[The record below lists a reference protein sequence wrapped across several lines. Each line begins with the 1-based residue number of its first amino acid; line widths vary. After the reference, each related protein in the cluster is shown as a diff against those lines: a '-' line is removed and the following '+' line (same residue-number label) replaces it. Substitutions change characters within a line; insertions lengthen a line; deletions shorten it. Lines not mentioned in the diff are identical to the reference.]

1 VRDAKEISELLRVE
15 QAADFLN
22 VKPSTIRAWLLKRR
36 LPKVK
41 VGDRCVRIP
50 RQALEELI
58 AENTVPTRQR
68 RR

>member
-1 VRDAKEISELLRVE
+1 MQRERALDLLRVGE
-15 QAADFLN
+15 AALLLN
-22 VKPSTIRAWLLKRR
+22 VRESTIRAWLLKRR

-50 RQALEELI
+50 REALEQLVI
-58 AENTVPTRQR
+58 ENTVPIRPR